1 MICFCGLSDC
11 NFLAFVNRSA
21 FSMNIPN
28 LPMQLLAITDNGGAN
43 AFFNNDLC
51 QMLITEGNAIADK
64 LRAHFMTSA
73 IGNQLKCK
81 YLISMCIQCA
91 LASVLHITTLDVN
104 FYSREKQSHFTP
116 HF

>member
-1 MICFCGLSDC
+1 MQNFYILFSD
-11 NFLAFVNRSA
+11 SA

-28 LPMQLLAITDNGGAN
+28 LPMQLLAITDSGGAN

-51 QMLITEGNAIADK
+51 QMLITEGNSVADK

-81 YLISMCIQCA
+81 YILSILMYRLIINTKISQKRHKKLYRA
-91 LASVLHITTLDVN
+91 LVT
-104 FYSREKQSHFTP
+104 
-116 HF
+116 